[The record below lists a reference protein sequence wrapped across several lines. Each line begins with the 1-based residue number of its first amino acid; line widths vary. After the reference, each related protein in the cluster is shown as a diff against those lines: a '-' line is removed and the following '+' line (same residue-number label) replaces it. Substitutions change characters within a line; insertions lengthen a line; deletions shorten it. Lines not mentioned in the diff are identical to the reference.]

1 MKKIIIISLLLLA
14 GSTGFSQQK
23 AVVKESTRLMVTYP
37 FSDPDPIPRFTP
49 FYPYFRY
56 DGFTDTPVKKEWK
69 VVTLSNDYI
78 SVMIMPEIGGK
89 IWAAT
94 ENSTGRSFLY
104 YNHVVKFRDVA
115 MRGPWTSGGLEANF
129 GIMGH
134 TPNCATPVDY
144 ITRDNPDGSVSCIIG
159 ALDLLTRSNWRIE
172 INLPK
177 DKAYFTTRS
186 FWYNGSP
193 LEQPYYHWMNA
204 GVKVSGNTEFI
215 YPGTH
220 YLGHDGDF
228 ADWPRDSSRGKQLS
242 LYDENNFGGY
252 KSYHVFGKS
261 ADFFGVYW
269 HQDHQGMVRTAPY
282 DEKPGRK
289 IWIWGLSRQ
298 GMIWEK
304 LLTDTDGQYAEVQ
317 SGRLFNQ
324 TSDKST
330 FTPFRHTGFAPYATD
345 TWKEY
350 WYPVKDTKG
359 FLEANEYGALNL
371 QYEHDS
377 LKIYLSPAQPFN
389 GPLVVKKGGKTIYS
403 RQVQLQPLKV
413 FTDAVKTDTAGQDI
427 AIVLGD
433 NRLVYKLAPG
443 YGEINRPLQS
453 PADFD
458 WNNADGLSQQGEECI
473 YEKKYA
479 EAEVKFRAALQK
491 DPNYLPA
498 LVKLAALLYRHMQYE
513 EALALARRALS
524 INTYD
529 GEANYYY
536 GLINAQLNK
545 TADAR
550 DGWSIAALSP
560 AWRSAAYTELSKS
573 YLAEKD
579 LNRCLAYADKAM
591 SYNRYNIPALQLMAV
606 AYRLQQNRTA
616 AEAVLHTLLSYDT
629 LNHFARFEAYLW
641 EETAAHKTQFV
652 SLIRN
657 ELPQETYIELGIW
670 YYTIG
675 CAAEAEKVFEL
686 CPPAAEA
693 SYWLSFL
700 QHRKVNFSGT
710 DATLFFPFR
719 PETAHVI
726 AQLLAGDDSWMLKYH
741 LALIYRNSNRLEESR
756 ALLAACANEPGVAP
770 FYAVR
775 AGMLEEKDTAAA
787 LADLQRALRLDSG
800 WRYHKLLTEYYIR
813 HRENEEALSMAGAWY
828 KSHPDQYI
836 MGMLYAK
843 TLLLNK
849 QYATCNQLLA
859 SLQIIPFE
867 GATASREYYRE
878 TQLMLAVSGMKQRHY
893 KPALQFVE
901 KAGEWPEHLGVGK
914 PYPEDIDDRL
924 ENWITFLCN
933 KRLHRKNGNAA
944 LEKILQFNAG
954 RQHAGT
960 VFFPENA
967 VVTYWAYKSRY
978 GDEKARQW
986 LHEEAPQAVDAKTL
1000 QWLTRAA
1007 EGKPVPDSIAETS
1020 VNARIIKQLMLL
1032 ED

>member
-1 MKKIIIISLLLLA
+1 MKKMIIICILLLA
-14 GSTGFSQQK
+14 GKTGHSQQK
-23 AVVKESTRLMVTYP
+23 AVVKESTQAMPTYP

-49 FYPYFRY
+49 VYPYFRY
-56 DGFTDTPVKKEWK
+56 DGFTDKPVQKEWK

-89 IWAAT
+89 IWTAT
-94 ENSTGRSFLY
+94 ENNSGRSFLY
-104 YNHVVKFRDVA
+104 FNHVVKFRDVA
-115 MRGPWTSGGLEANF
+115 MRGPWTSGGLEANY

-144 ITRDNPDGSVSCIIG
+144 ITRSNPDGSVSCIIG

-186 FWYNGSP
+186 FWYNGTS

-204 GVKVSGNTEFI
+204 GVKISGNTEFI

-242 LYDENNFGGY
+242 RYDENNFGGY
-252 KSYHVFGKS
+252 KSYHVFGKRTG
-261 ADFFGVYW
+261 FFGVYW
-269 HQDHQGMVRTAPY
+269 HQDNQGMVRTAPY
-282 DEKPGRK
+282 DEKPGKK

-330 FTPFRHTGFAPYATD
+330 FTPFRHIGFTPYATD

-371 QYEHDS
+371 QYEQDS

-389 GPLVVKKGGKTIYS
+389 GPLVVKKGGKVIYS
-403 RQVQLQPLKV
+403 RQVQLLPLKV
-413 FTDAVKTDTAGQDI
+413 FKDAVKTDTTGQDI
-427 AIVLGD
+427 EVVLGD
-433 NRLVYKLAPG
+433 NKLVYKSTPG
-443 YGEINRPLQS
+443 YEVMNRPLQS

-458 WNNADGLSQQGEECI
+458 WNNADGLCQQGEEHN
-473 YEKKYA
+473 YERRYA
-479 EAEVKFRAALQK
+479 QAEEKFRAALQK
-491 DPNYLPA
+491 DHNYLPA
-498 LVKLAALLYRHMQYE
+498 LVKLSALLYRNMRYE
-513 EALALARRALS
+513 EALPLARRALS

-536 GLINAQLNK
+536 GLINAQMNK

-616 AEAVLHTLLSYDT
+616 AEGVLHTILSYDT
-629 LNHFARFEAYLW
+629 LNHFAGFEAYLW
-641 EETAAHKTQFV
+641 EETAARKTQFA

-657 ELPQETYIELGIW
+657 ELPQETYIELGVW
-670 YYTIG
+670 YYSIG
-675 CAAEAEKVFEL
+675 CATEAEKVFEL
-686 CPPAAEA
+686 CPPAVEA

-700 QHRKVNFSGT
+700 QHRELNFSGT
-710 DATLFFPFR
+710 DTTMFFPFR
-719 PETAHVI
+719 SETGEVI
-726 AQLLAGDDSWMLKYH
+726 RQLLADNHQWMLKYH
-741 LALIYRNSNRLEESR
+741 LALIYRNRNRLEESR
-756 ALLAACANEPGVAP
+756 QLLAACANEPAFAP

-775 AGMLEEKDTAAA
+775 ADLGEERDSAAA

-800 WRYHKLLTEYYIR
+800 WRYYKLLTEYYIR
-813 HRENEEALSMAGAWY
+813 HQGYDAAQSLAGEYY
-828 KSHPDQYI
+828 KSHPGQYI

-849 QYATCNQLLA
+849 QYETCNKLLS
-859 SLQIIPFE
+859 SLNIIPFE
-867 GATASREYYRE
+867 GATASRDYYRE
-878 TQLMLAVSGMKQRHY
+878 TQLMLALSGMAQQRY
-893 KPALQFVE
+893 RQVLQFVE
-901 KAGEWPEHLGVGK
+901 KANEWPEHLGVGK

-933 KRLHRKNGNAA
+933 KHLHRKNGNAI
-944 LEKILQFNAG
+944 LEKILTFNHA
-954 RQHAGT
+954 RQSAAA

-967 VVTYWAYKSRY
+967 AVTFWAYKSRY
-978 GDEKARQW
+978 GEEKAQQW
-986 LHEEAPQAVDAKTL
+986 LQEEAPKTVDDKTL
-1000 QWLTRAA
+1000 HWLTGVVA
-1007 EGKPVPDSIAETS
+1007 GKPVPDTAIEKS
-1020 VNARIIKQLMLL
+1020 VNARVIKQLMLL
-1032 ED
+1032 EH